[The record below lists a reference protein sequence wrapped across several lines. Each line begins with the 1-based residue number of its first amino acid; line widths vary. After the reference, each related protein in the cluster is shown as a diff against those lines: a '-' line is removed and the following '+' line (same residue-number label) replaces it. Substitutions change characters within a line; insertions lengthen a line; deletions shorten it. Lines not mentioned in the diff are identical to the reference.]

1 MSTPAVPVLITVSG
15 SMAKTALPAPAHPG
29 DAGIDL
35 RAQAPHTIAPGQRVT
50 VGTGV
55 AVALPH
61 GYAAY
66 VLPRSGLAARHG
78 ITVLNAPG
86 TIDAG
91 YRGEISVTL
100 LNTDGTAPFSVAVGD
115 RIAQL
120 VLHPVHPI
128 AFTQVQ
134 HLPGSARGEQ
144 GFGSTGGFGAGA
156 PTRHEGTN
164 YEGASDEPVTNDSSD
179 VTTDQIKD

>member
-15 SMAKTALPAPAHPG
+15 SMTQRPLPAPAHPG

-35 RAQAPHTIAPGQRVT
+35 RAAAPHTIAPGHRVT
-50 VGTGV
+50 IGTGV
-55 AVALPH
+55 AMALPH

-100 LNTDGTAPFSVAVGD
+100 LNTDSMEPFSVAVGD

-120 VLHPVHPI
+120 VLQPVHPI

-134 HLPGSARGEQ
+134 HLPGSARGAQ
-144 GFGSTGGFGAGA
+144 GFGSTGGFGPA
-156 PTRHEGTN
+156 
-164 YEGASDEPVTNDSSD
+164 EPMNEEPKNEKPVNDASSD
-179 VTTDQIKD
+179 VTTNQIKD

>member
-1 MSTPAVPVLITVSG
+1 MSTPAVPVLVKVSG
-15 SMAKTALPAPAHPG
+15 AAAQGPLPVPAHPG

-35 RAQAPHTIAPGQRVT
+35 RAEGAHSIAPGQRVT
-50 VGTGV
+50 IGTGI
-55 AVALPH
+55 ALALPH
-61 GYAAY
+61 GFAAY

-100 LNTDGTAPFSVAVGD
+100 LNTDSTASFDVGAGD

-120 VLHPVHPI
+120 VLQPVHPI

-134 HLPGSARGEQ
+134 HLPGSARGEH
-144 GFGSTGGFGAGA
+144 GFGSTGGFG
-156 PTRHEGTN
+156 
-164 YEGASDEPVTNDSSD
+164 GASPIAAKPTDVEPINADSTNL
-179 VTTDQIKD
+179 TTDQIKD